1 MERIPDIELNARAR
15 WDRWHLY
22 TIGTKL
28 NVEQTE
34 AFDAACAAAGVTR
47 YEALRRFCL
56 ACIKRPDTISKLR
69 WQRAPRR
76 AK

>member
-1 MERIPDIELNARAR
+1 MARKQDCELNARAR

-28 NVEQTE
+28 RVDQTE
-34 AFDAACAAAGVTR
+34 AFDAACAAAGITR

-56 ACIKRPDTISKLR
+56 ACIKRPDTIEKLK
-69 WQRAPRR
+69 WQRGPR
-76 AK
+76 KPK